1 MEEEVIPPKLLG
13 LIEALSSSRTRVRAE
28 GPETTSFVVQSGV
41 ERGDNLSPTLF
52 KNAID
57 YVLERAL
64 RSSQDVQV
72 EENLYLNNLT
82 DADDIALLGDSAEAF
97 QDALDN
103 IDRFAKV
110 VGLRINPS
118 KNKVTSK

>member
-1 MEEEVIPPKLLG
+1 M
-13 LIEALSSSRTRVRAE
+13 
-28 GPETTSFVVQSGV
+28 
-41 ERGDNLSPTLF
+41 
-52 KNAID
+52 
-57 YVLERAL
+57 
-64 RSSQDVQV
+64 

-110 VGLRINPS
+110 VGLRVNAS
-118 KNKVTSK
+118 KTKVMSK